1 VPKATPAGGSDRATA
16 LVRAYLESLARGDR
30 ATAASYLARGS
41 PSETFMNSG
50 AQIESIRSASVGP
63 QQYQVTADV
72 QATSGEY
79 YVTFTV
85 ESGPAGLQITD
96 HYSIKPK

>member
-1 VPKATPAGGSDRATA
+1 
-16 LVRAYLESLARGDR
+16 
-30 ATAASYLARGS
+30 
-41 PSETFMNSG
+41 MNSG

-72 QATSGEY
+72 QTTSGEY

-85 ESGPAGLQITD
+85 ESGPSGLQITD
-96 HYSIKPK
+96 HYSIKPQ